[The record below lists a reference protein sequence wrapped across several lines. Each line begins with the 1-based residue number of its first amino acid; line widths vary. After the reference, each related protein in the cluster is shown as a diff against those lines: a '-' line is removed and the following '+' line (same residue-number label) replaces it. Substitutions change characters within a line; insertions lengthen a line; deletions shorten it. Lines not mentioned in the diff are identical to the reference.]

1 MMIMSHCLFSQTFW
15 PLWPMVLAAAPYYT
29 VIKIYIVFVF
39 IIVIICPKVLFTST
53 IMINM
58 IIAIIIIIIIPRIGR
73 ESCPIQMNVAVS
85 RCLLTNNP
93 SFVPTFLFTH
103 QIALDCP
110 EIATRPRGHRK
121 IAFMPCN
128 DLFAVTT
135 ATIHNHQQKPT
146 SNRKTAFW
154 GDIGRI
160 AINWDHSLR
169 LDVNTNFKL
178 PK

>member
-1 MMIMSHCLFSQTFW
+1 
-15 PLWPMVLAAAPYYT
+15 MVLAAAPYYT

-39 IIVIICPKVLFTST
+39 IIVIICPKLLFTST

-58 IIAIIIIIIIPRIGR
+58 IIIIIIIIPRIGR

-146 SNRKTAFW
+146 SNRKTAF
-154 GDIGRI
+154 
-160 AINWDHSLR
+160 
-169 LDVNTNFKL
+169 
-178 PK
+178 

>member
-29 VIKIYIVFVF
+29 VIKIYIVFVI

-58 IIAIIIIIIIPRIGR
+58 IIIIIIIIIIIPRIGR

-146 SNRKTAFW
+146 TKRKTAFW
-154 GDIGRI
+154 GDC
-160 AINWDHSLR
+160 NQLR
-169 LDVNTNFKL
+169 SFIETWCKY
-178 PK
+178 

>member
-1 MMIMSHCLFSQTFW
+1 
-15 PLWPMVLAAAPYYT
+15 MVLAAAPYYT

-58 IIAIIIIIIIPRIGR
+58 IIIIIPRIGR

-128 DLFAVTT
+128 DLFDCVY
-135 ATIHNHQQKPT
+135 
-146 SNRKTAFW
+146 
-154 GDIGRI
+154 
-160 AINWDHSLR
+160 
-169 LDVNTNFKL
+169 LDVTVSGV
-178 PK
+178 

>member
-1 MMIMSHCLFSQTFW
+1 
-15 PLWPMVLAAAPYYT
+15 MVLAAAPYYT
-29 VIKIYIVFVF
+29 VIKIYIVFVI
-39 IIVIICPKVLFTST
+39 IIVKICPKAFFTST

-110 EIATRPRGHRK
+110 EIATRPRGRRK

-146 SNRKTAFW
+146 TNCKTAFW

-160 AINWDHSLR
+160 AIN
-169 LDVNTNFKL
+169 
-178 PK
+178 